1 MRTAA
6 FSSFAGW
13 IGAAS
18 ILLWLSPCAAFAEL
32 VSLTWVRPAGPA
44 PVSEFLIYKGTEPD
58 WGVLVDAV
66 SPEPDAWGVYSADVQ
81 LDEIDEDIPVYVWIT
96 ATNDIGEGPPSNANL
111 YPIPPVLIPEP
122 RAILQLVAGGVGL
135 AFLNKQRM
143 RKNRR
148 PSRTGQSSS

>member
-32 VSLTWVRPAGPA
+32 VSLAWIRPAGPA
-44 PVSEFLIYKGTEPD
+44 PVSEFLIYKGSEPY

-66 SPEPDAWGVYSADVQ
+66 SPEPDAWGVYSADIQ
-81 LDEIDEDIPVYVWIT
+81 IDEGIPVYVWLT
-96 ATNDIGEGPPSNANL
+96 ATNDFGESPPSNANF
-111 YPIPPVLIPEP
+111 YPIPEP

>member
-18 ILLWLSPCAAFAEL
+18 IFLWLSPCAAFAEL
-32 VSLTWVRPAGPA
+32 VSLTWMHPAGPA
-44 PVSEFLIYKGTEPD
+44 PVSEFLIYKGPEPY
-58 WGVLVDAV
+58 WGEFVDAV
-66 SPEPDAWGVYSADVQ
+66 SPEPDAWGVYSADIQ
-81 LDEIDEDIPVYVWIT
+81 IDEGIPVYVWLT
-96 ATNDIGEGPPSNANL
+96 ATNDFGEGTPSNANY
-111 YPIPPVLIPEP
+111 YPIPEP
-122 RAILQLVAGGVGL
+122 GAILQLVAGGVGL